1 MATLPIELDA
11 TAVEVLADD
20 GSLRVTL
27 ADAREI
33 SVPLM
38 WFPRLLEA
46 TAEQRTKWRLIGR
59 GIGIAWDDLDEHIS
73 VAGLLRQR

>member
-20 GSLRVTL
+20 ESLRVTL

-38 WFPRLLEA
+38 WFPRLLAA
-46 TAEQRTKWRLIGR
+46 TPQQRSNWRLIGR
-59 GIGIAWDDLDEHIS
+59 GIGIAWDELDEHIS
-73 VAGLLRQR
+73 VAGLLRQH